1 MLEDSIKKQILCII
15 AEASMQD
22 GWAKQAVVCSKCLKQ
37 GIDLKIYGGAKNVF
51 SQLSEYI
58 EISSDTH
65 RLPILKLRE
74 DSLVKDSSNPTN
86 VQFEAKAEKKGL
98 CRLGY
103 VHNLPK
109 KDKPFSCLD
118 ALLMLVDN
126 QNITLQEINTYIES
140 DDFKIEYF
148 DSNKNQ
154 ISNENE
160 AVIKRFILP
169 FKDKYN
175 GNIYGEFSRKK
186 ATDNFLGVFWYSTSI
201 ISLKKYGEI
210 NPQSINDLRYIS
222 QNESITE
229 SNIFNYV
236 ISDVEYLN
244 GAGYAKFTNGGQV
257 SQESGKFA
265 RFKTCLRT
273 KSGNAIFI
281 WFTKNSKGSYEGLNC
296 GDENTFKQSLSDR
309 QSYFSGRM
317 SFESIEL
324 CNNFYKELAKDSM
337 KEPWEY
343 KNRKDNNFDC
353 PILKAYLEYELE
365 RLFYEYEE
373 LHKENKIVF
382 NKTRDKILFNTN
394 LLDKFAHDLIIVGD
408 IVVIGGKTYIKNLQ
422 KNPTLRN
429 LKQLGFINTEP
440 LPPEFF
446 NDINEIVFHCNWD
459 IDRNIDKY
467 THIIEQRLE
476 RFPDKYKSLDKSALS
491 NKLDN
496 AIEFA
501 QKIAQRNYKFI
512 VPMYYPKFHRIQLL
526 MPIYLENSSTYQPD
540 FALVLTPDPNL
551 NLYTPE
557 TILGLE
563 EVYQDA
569 RLIAKPD
576 ESWLNP
582 EIIK

>member
-1 MLEDSIKKQILCII
+1 M
-15 AEASMQD
+15 
-22 GWAKQAVVCSKCLKQ
+22 
-37 GIDLKIYGGAKNVF
+37 
-51 SQLSEYI
+51 
-58 EISSDTH
+58 
-65 RLPILKLRE
+65 
-74 DSLVKDSSNPTN
+74 
-86 VQFEAKAEKKGL
+86 
-98 CRLGY
+98 
-103 VHNLPK
+103 
-109 KDKPFSCLD
+109 
-118 ALLMLVDN
+118 
-126 QNITLQEINTYIES
+126 
-140 DDFKIEYF
+140 
-148 DSNKNQ
+148 
-154 ISNENE
+154 
-160 AVIKRFILP
+160 
-169 FKDKYN
+169 
-175 GNIYGEFSRKK
+175 
-186 ATDNFLGVFWYSTSI
+186 
-201 ISLKKYGEI
+201 
-210 NPQSINDLRYIS
+210 
-222 QNESITE
+222 
-229 SNIFNYV
+229 
-236 ISDVEYLN
+236 
-244 GAGYAKFTNGGQV
+244 

-265 RFKTCLRT
+265 RFETCLKT

-337 KEPWEY
+337 NEPWEY